1 MKPLFNAEQSELKRD
16 NTYSRKVLAPQYQP
30 SNKKPVLDELLD
42 LTKYS
47 TLIKDINNSS
57 VSEEDKKFLRFAA
70 ARHIG
75 FNYSKIADYYAHA
88 DADMQNLMEKSALV
102 IIDPNDAIVNG
113 YVKLS
118 KNILQ
123 MLRESGEPANE

>member
-1 MKPLFNAEQSELKRD
+1 MKPLFNVDHEETKQD
-16 NTYSRKVLAPQYQP
+16 TTYSRKVLAPQYQP
-30 SNKKPVLDELLD
+30 LDKKPMLEELFD

-47 TLIKDINNSS
+47 VLIRDINNSS

-88 DADMQNLMEKSALV
+88 DCEMQDLMEKSALV
-102 IIDPNDAIVNG
+102 IIDSNDAIVNG

>member
-1 MKPLFNAEQSELKRD
+1 MRPLFHVEHDEPKQD
-16 NTYSRKVLAPQYQP
+16 NTYSKRVLAPQYAP
-30 SNKKPVLDELLD
+30 ADKKPMLDELYD
-42 LTKYS
+42 ISKYA
-47 TLIKDINNSS
+47 TLIRDINNSS

-75 FNYSKIADYYAHA
+75 FNYSKIADYYAHS
-88 DADMQNLMEKSALV
+88 DSEMQTLMEKSALV
-102 IIDPNDAIVNG
+102 IIDSKDAIVNG